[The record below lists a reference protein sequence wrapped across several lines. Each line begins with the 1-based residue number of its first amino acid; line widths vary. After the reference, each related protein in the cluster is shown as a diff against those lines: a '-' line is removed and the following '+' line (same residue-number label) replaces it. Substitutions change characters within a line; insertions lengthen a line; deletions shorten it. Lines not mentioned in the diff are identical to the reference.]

1 MTKRLTLAPGTVIA
15 ELTVIRMT
23 SKRDKYGAAL
33 TLFRCSCGK
42 CVLRAAS
49 AVRRGTI
56 KSCGHLRKDLGHQ
69 KAIKLSPGVKVHR
82 WLVLENKGSDMHRKQ
97 QFLCQCECGFKA
109 LVLGQNLRHGLSR
122 SCGGPKC
129 RVRD

>member
-1 MTKRLTLAPGTVIA
+1 MRRITLEATATFG
-15 ELTVIRMT
+15 ELTVIRAT
-23 SKRDKYGAAL
+23 NKRDKYGAAL

-42 CVLRAAS
+42 CVLRS
-49 AVRRGTI
+49 APAVKRGTI
-56 KSCGHLRKDLGHQ
+56 KSCGHLRKKLGHQ
-69 KAIKLSPGVKVHR
+69 KALKLAPGVKIHR
-82 WLVLENKGSDMHRKQ
+82 WLVLEDKGSDMHRKQ

-109 LVLGQNLRHGLSR
+109 IILGQNLRHGLSR